1 MDDGFLFGSLNGHSA
16 FIVAVNKTS
25 KNSYTC
31 TRLVSG
37 WWGKLNLVLTYWTLA
52 KGIPV

>member
-1 MDDGFLFGSLNGHSA
+1 MDDGFSLNGHSA
-16 FIVAVNKTS
+16 FNVVFNKTS

-37 WWGKLNLVLTYWTLA
+37 WWVKLNLALLFNIWFYL
-52 KGIPV
+52 I